1 MKMREATSPQEAKR
15 RELVSFRLGAQE
27 FCVDIM
33 AVREI
38 RGWTDVTPLPHAPA
52 YVRGMINLRGIVLP
66 IIDMGARLGLPVDD
80 LAKRRVIIVVSIGTK
95 LVGLLVDAVCDIL
108 AVPDD
113 SLHAA
118 PELAGETIPSFV
130 TAVLTVEERMICL
143 ISLSQLLPEL
153 DAVAA

>member
-1 MKMREATSPQEAKR
+1 MSETENPQEAKR
-15 RELVSFRLGAQE
+15 KEFLSFRVSTQE
-27 FCVDIM
+27 FCVDVM

-52 YVRGMINLRGIVLP
+52 YVRGMINLGGIVLP
-66 IIDMGARLGLPVDD
+66 IIDMGARLGLTVDE
-80 LAKRRVIIVVSIGTK
+80 LAKRRVIVVVLIGTK

-113 SLHAA
+113 TLHAA
-118 PELAGETIPSFV
+118 PELAGDTISSFV
-130 TAVLTVEERMICL
+130 TSVLTIEERMICL
-143 ISLSQLLPEL
+143 ISLGKLLPEQ